1 MPLPKKQYIRV
12 QRYTYNGDIKL
23 KKGKDNMSAVKDLTK
38 GSPMKL
44 ILGFMLPMLL
54 GLLFQQFYN
63 MVDTIVVGQFLGVN
77 ALAGVGSTGSVN
89 FLVLGFCMG
98 VCAGFAIPVA
108 QKFGEKD
115 FDGLRKFA
123 GNTIWLGIGFA
134 AVMTT
139 ATCLLCGNIL
149 HWMNTPDT
157 VFKEAYDYIFVIFL
171 GIPVTFLYNILSGF
185 IRSLGDSKS
194 PVVILIISSILN
206 VGFDLLFILVFD
218 MGVAGAGWATVL
230 AQLISGIACLVYMIK
245 RFDIL
250 HLSRKDLKPDAY
262 SMSRLCAMGVPMG
275 LQYSITAI
283 GTMMVQSALNM
294 LGSYAVAA
302 FTAGSKIEQIFTQAF
317 VAQGTASATYNA
329 QNIGAGKLERVR
341 EGFRA
346 SHFIGIIYSV
356 VVGSFLFF
364 AGKYF
369 AYLFISDNIEE
380 VLPMVAIYVKCVALF
395 FIPLYFVNV
404 LRNGIQGMGYGLL
417 PMMAGVAELAG
428 RGITATIAAGKSSY
442 VGTCLAS
449 PVAWVFASVLLWGM
463 YFYVM
468 KDMSRKLYGTN
479 KL

>member
-1 MPLPKKQYIRV
+1 MDKNNQLETAPIGKLVFKLAIPTVMAQLV
-12 QRYTYNGDIKL
+12 NLLYNIVDRIYVGRIPEI
-23 KKGKDNMSAVKDLTK
+23 
-38 GSPMKL
+38 GSL
-44 ILGFMLPMLL
+44 SLAG
-54 GLLFQQFYN
+54 
-63 MVDTIVVGQFLGVN
+63 LGVTFPIILLVS
-77 ALAGVGSTGSVN
+77 AFAMLAG
-89 FLVLGFCMG
+89 MG
-98 VCAGFAIPVA
+98 GASRAAVSM
-108 QKFGEKD
+108 GEKD
-115 FDGLRKFA
+115 NDKAEKILGNCTMLLIIFSVVLAVVFMLTKNQILMKFGASEATLPYASDYISIYLVGTIFVQIALGLNLFIT
-123 GNTIWLGIGFA
+123 NQGFA
-134 AVMTT
+134 KTSMMTVCIGAV
-139 ATCLLCGNIL
+139 LNIVL
-149 HWMNTPDT
+149 DLVFII
-157 VFKEAYDYIFVIFL
+157 VFKL
-171 GIPVTFLYNILSGF
+171 GAPGAAWAT
-185 IRSLGDSKS
+185 
-194 PVVILIISSILN
+194 IISQ
-206 VGFDLLFILVFD
+206 
-218 MGVAGAGWATVL
+218 GVSGVL
-230 AQLISGIACLVYMIK
+230 CLVYIWKFVPELRMKKEDWYFRRNLAAKQI
-245 RFDIL
+245 
-250 HLSRKDLKPDAY
+250 
-262 SMSRLCAMGVPMG
+262 GVGIPMG

-302 FTAGSKIEQIFTQAF
+302 FTAGSKIEQIFTQAY

-346 SHFIGIIYSV
+346 SHFIGIVYSV